1 MTSTK
6 VYHQQHPSE
15 ESTRNGTEPAEKTIP
30 FLRLVSVIHLSETY
44 RLFLWYFF
52 AFCVC
57 SRIEQSGFLICY
69 NSNVLESAIIL
80 TPPSLTNSLKNNNH
94 RCLVDMLS
102 ENDNVISFCPGSIK
116 NGQIALGRIVVHDRT
131 KVENEILPRYFNHS
145 SFASLRRQLNYFS
158 FTRVGK
164 GRQKGA
170 TYCNGSVIEI
180 EDILHLRRRSTT
192 ISSTV
197 HGADADDGGT
207 TTSMLLSAG
216 KNHRR
221 EGNVTLPT
229 IRNEIQFS
237 KKMGL
242 LAMNYSPSKIK
253 QTLSVP
259 CSSSSRFDFVN
270 QNLIKNNHSDIS
282 NRRTN
287 KSNNGAVPNKLLV
300 SLDLTHSPS
309 HEFSSHNC
317 LINSSDGIYHAQQ
330 NLTYSE
336 DPDVLA
342 GCRALLCFSHG
353 LHSLTV

>member
-1 MTSTK
+1 
-6 VYHQQHPSE
+6 
-15 ESTRNGTEPAEKTIP
+15 
-30 FLRLVSVIHLSETY
+30 
-44 RLFLWYFF
+44 
-52 AFCVC
+52 
-57 SRIEQSGFLICY
+57 
-69 NSNVLESAIIL
+69 
-80 TPPSLTNSLKNNNH
+80 
-94 RCLVDMLS
+94 MLS
-102 ENDNVISFCPGSIK
+102 ENEDVISFCPGSIK

-131 KVENEILPRYFNHS
+131 KVEIEILPRYFNHS

-197 HGADADDGGT
+197 HGVDADDGGT

-216 KNHRR
+216 KNRRR

-229 IRNEIQFS
+229 IGKEIQFS

-242 LAMNYSPSKIK
+242 LTMNYSPSKIK

-259 CSSSSRFDFVN
+259 CSSSSRFNFAN
-270 QNLIKNNHSDIS
+270 QHLIKNNHSDIS
-282 NRRTN
+282 NSNNDNERRTLKIVAPVSVPQLISPATSPLNSPTVSAN
-287 KSNNGAVPNKLLV
+287 KSNTGAVPNKLLV

>member
-1 MTSTK
+1 
-6 VYHQQHPSE
+6 
-15 ESTRNGTEPAEKTIP
+15 
-30 FLRLVSVIHLSETY
+30 
-44 RLFLWYFF
+44 
-52 AFCVC
+52 
-57 SRIEQSGFLICY
+57 
-69 NSNVLESAIIL
+69 
-80 TPPSLTNSLKNNNH
+80 
-94 RCLVDMLS
+94 MLS
-102 ENDNVISFCPGSIK
+102 ENEDVISFCPGSIK

-131 KVENEILPRYFNHS
+131 KVEIEILPRYFNHS

-197 HGADADDGGT
+197 HGVDADDGGT

-216 KNHRR
+216 KNRRR
-221 EGNVTLPT
+221 EGNATLPT
-229 IRNEIQFS
+229 IRKEIQFS

-242 LAMNYSPSKIK
+242 LTMNYSPSKIK

-259 CSSSSRFDFVN
+259 CSSSSRFNVAN
-270 QNLIKNNHSDIS
+270 QHLIKNNHSDIFVA
-282 NRRTN
+282 NN
-287 KSNNGAVPNKLLV
+287 SNNGAVPNKLLV